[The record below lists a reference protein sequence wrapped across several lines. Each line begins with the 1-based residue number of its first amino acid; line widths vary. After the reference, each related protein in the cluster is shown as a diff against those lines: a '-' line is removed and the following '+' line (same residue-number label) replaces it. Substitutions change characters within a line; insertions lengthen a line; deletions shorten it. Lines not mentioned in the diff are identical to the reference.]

1 MKMGELRRDAIFS
14 SGTETFVTPLE
25 PEANGEVT
33 LRCRT
38 AKGDVDEVNLIHEE
52 SSSKM
57 SKEYSD
63 EIFDFYSIKVKL
75 GEVPF
80 PYYFQIKKGST
91 VMYFNKQGDV
101 DVPNPQYSYCL
112 YPGFHTPDWAKGAVM
127 YQIYTD
133 RFCNGDKTNDVVDDE
148 YCYIGAHVH
157 QVKEWGRYPAL
168 MDVREFYGGD
178 LQGILDKLDY
188 LQELGI
194 EAIYL
199 NPIFVSPSNHKYD
212 AFCSDCR
219 RWW

>member
-80 PYYFQIKKGST
+80 SYYFQIKKGST

-112 YPGFHTPDWAKGAVM
+112 YPGFHTPDWGKRGGYVQTTQIVSAMAIRRMMSWTMNTVISVLM
-127 YQIYTD
+127 YT
-133 RFCNGDKTNDVVDDE
+133 R
-148 YCYIGAHVH
+148 
-157 QVKEWGRYPAL
+157 
-168 MDVREFYGGD
+168 
-178 LQGILDKLDY
+178 
-188 LQELGI
+188 
-194 EAIYL
+194 
-199 NPIFVSPSNHKYD
+199 
-212 AFCSDCR
+212 
-219 RWW
+219 

>member
-80 PYYFQIKKGST
+80 SYYFQIKKR
-91 VMYFNKQGDV
+91 
-101 DVPNPQYSYCL
+101 QYRNV
-112 YPGFHTPDWAKGAVM
+112 F
-127 YQIYTD
+127 
-133 RFCNGDKTNDVVDDE
+133 
-148 YCYIGAHVH
+148 
-157 QVKEWGRYPAL
+157 
-168 MDVREFYGGD
+168 
-178 LQGILDKLDY
+178 
-188 LQELGI
+188 
-194 EAIYL
+194 
-199 NPIFVSPSNHKYD
+199 
-212 AFCSDCR
+212 
-219 RWW
+219 

>member
-91 VMYFNKQGDV
+91 VMYFNNFIRRTGQ
-101 DVPNPQYSYCL
+101 
-112 YPGFHTPDWAKGAVM
+112 KGRLCTKSTQIVSAMAIRRMMSWTMNTVISVRM
-127 YQIYTD
+127 YT
-133 RFCNGDKTNDVVDDE
+133 R
-148 YCYIGAHVH
+148 
-157 QVKEWGRYPAL
+157 
-168 MDVREFYGGD
+168 
-178 LQGILDKLDY
+178 
-188 LQELGI
+188 
-194 EAIYL
+194 
-199 NPIFVSPSNHKYD
+199 
-212 AFCSDCR
+212 
-219 RWW
+219 